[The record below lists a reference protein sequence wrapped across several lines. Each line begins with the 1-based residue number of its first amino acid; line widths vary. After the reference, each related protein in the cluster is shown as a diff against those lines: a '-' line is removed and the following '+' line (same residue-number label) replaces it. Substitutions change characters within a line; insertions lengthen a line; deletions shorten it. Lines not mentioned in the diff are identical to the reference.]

1 MKMCSDMRYNPTRTL
16 DPRLRGDDR
25 TERGD
30 DERDRGDDRRERGD
44 DETEG
49 VG

>member
-1 MKMCSDMRYNPTRTL
+1 MKMYSDKRYGPNRTL
-16 DPRLRGDDR
+16 DPRL
-25 TERGD
+25 
-30 DERDRGDDRRERGD
+30 RGDDRRERGD